1 MEEFMK
7 LVAQYQCKSSSVDLS
22 SSNNDSDSDFY
33 LPSPG
38 LAKDAESCTG
48 GKRKA
53 AGTAARLPTRRP
65 DPNVYN
71 RNALLARENRRKKKA
86 YMESVERELHE
97 TRSANRSLLKAL
109 KKQFKLTQKLEKE
122 CTYLKDTL
130 GRTHYKERK
139 KSVQI
144 SSPDN
149 RDIQINRATS
159 PEGSL
164 ISTYSSSSSYEP
176 NPMETMLMS
185 AEKNN
190 GSVAEEQF
198 INETPTSSWNDF
210 IDDLLTDY
218 HTSPAEYKNELE
230 QLPLQPVD
238 IIDEHSYFN
247 KFAQIDWSPNY
258 EWSSSRTPPTQLLQD
273 EDFLIDAA
281 GDEYLASL

>member
-190 GSVAEEQF
+190 
-198 INETPTSSWNDF
+198 
-210 IDDLLTDY
+210 DY